1 MAYLNQITKTTIC
14 IGNKEAIYNQLSVR
28 CSHSLSFWS
37 NKSNVCVAKHCAYFL
52 SESLWNECCRF
63 RVGLVWNVE
72 EICGR
77 WGLSGTWWP
86 LPPCHMC
93 KRFIK
98 PRSGVRRLGFCFLFH
113 TDRGFIWVQ
122 ISAPPSKAWQWQPFK
137 HGPVLKPLQTRHRA
151 SLRVSLWLWQDVY
164 VSTLPP
170 RIILWQHS
178 IELLWLMF
186 TRHSRFG
193 WWFLSPTQSISAN
206 VAFDLWRLC
215 YTFML

>member
-1 MAYLNQITKTTIC
+1 MSDVATLF
-14 IGNKEAIYNQLSVR
+14 
-28 CSHSLSFWS
+28 HSDLI
-37 NKSNVCVAKHCAYFL
+37 KATCVLQSIVLIFFQ
-52 SESLWNECCRF
+52 SLWNECCRF
-63 RVGLVWNVE
+63 RVGLVWKVE

-77 WGLSGTWWP
+77 WWLSGTWWP

-98 PRSGVRRLGFCFLFH
+98 LRSGVRRLGFCFLFH

-137 HGPVLKPLQTRHRA
+137 HGPVRKPLQTRHRA
-151 SLRVSLWLWQDVY
+151 SLRVSLWLWRDVY

-170 RIILWQHS
+170 RIILWQHL

-206 VAFDLWRLC
+206 AAF
-215 YTFML
+215 